1 MRILNEQNVELTKEQ
16 CDLETGYLREETIIR
31 PNAVPIDDVTKFA
44 WADEDYETIQR
55 YIVMP
60 DAKRNQNRIA
70 QLKGLLRETDY
81 AVIKIAE
88 GAAAPGEY
96 ADVIAQRQAWR
107 DEINELEGT
116 AGGYAID
123 QS

>member
-1 MRILNEQNVELTKEQ
+1 MRILNEQDEELTLDQ

-31 PNAVPIDDVTKFA
+31 PDAAPIDDVTKFA

-55 YIVMP
+55 YVAVP
-60 DAKRNQNRIA
+60 EKQRTTERIA

-81 AVIKIAE
+81 VVIKIAE
-88 GAAAPGEY
+88 GAAAPEEY

-107 DEINELEGT
+107 NEINQLEV
-116 AGGYAID
+116 AASGYAID

>member
-1 MRILNEQNVELTKEQ
+1 MRILNEQDEELTLDQ
-16 CDLETGYLREETIIR
+16 CDLEKGYLREEVIIR
-31 PNAVPIDDVTKFA
+31 PDSAPIDDVTKFA

-88 GAAAPGEY
+88 GAAAPEEY

>member
-1 MRILNEQNVELTKEQ
+1 MRILNEQNVELTQEQ

-55 YIVMP
+55 YVAVP
-60 DAKRNQNRIA
+60 EEQRQAQRIA
-70 QLKGLLRETDY
+70 WLKGQLSTTDY

-88 GAAAPGEY
+88 GAATEAEY
-96 ADVIAQRQAWR
+96 AELIARRQAWR
-107 DEINELEGT
+107 EEINQLEGN
-116 AGGYAID
+116 
-123 QS
+123 S

>member
-1 MRILNEQNVELTKEQ
+1 MRILNEQDEELTIEQ
-16 CDLETGYLREETIIR
+16 CDLETGYLLEETIIR
-31 PNAVPIDDVTKFA
+31 HDAAPIDDVTKFA

-55 YIVMP
+55 YVAVP
-60 DAKRNQNRIA
+60 EKQRTTERIA
-70 QLKGLLRETDY
+70 QLKGFLRETDY

-88 GAAAPGEY
+88 GAAAPEEY
-96 ADVIAQRQAWR
+96 ADVIAKRQAWR
-107 DEINELEGT
+107 DEINELEVT

>member
-1 MRILNEQNVELTKEQ
+1 MRILNEQGEELTLDQ

-31 PNAVPIDDVTKFA
+31 PDAAPIDDVTKFA

-55 YIVMP
+55 YVAVP
-60 DAKRNQNRIA
+60 EKQRTTERIA

-88 GAAAPGEY
+88 GAAAPEEY

>member
-1 MRILNEQNVELTKEQ
+1 MRILNEQNVELTQEQ

-31 PNAVPIDDVTKFA
+31 PDAAPIDDVTKFA

-88 GAAAPGEY
+88 GAAAPEEY